1 MRESDTSVVKPP
13 CLTEGDTIGV
23 VAPAWSFETD
33 RFMEGVRKLE
43 SLGFRVKYDPS
54 IFSKYWSM
62 AGMDK
67 GRAEQIN
74 AMFGDSEVKAI
85 FCANAGYGSIRTL
98 PYLDRRVIRKNP
110 KIFVGYSDITILL
123 SYLRTVARM
132 VVFHGPVVSG
142 EIHEGMNKEALEFLL
157 SSLQNT
163 STYGEIEANSC
174 RTLRPG
180 RVSGVL
186 LGGNLSMLIS
196 SIGTPYE
203 IDTRN
208 KILFL
213 EDINETLETIDNH
226 FMQLKLAGKLKQIK
240 GLLLGQM
247 IGCRDTSGRNFTI
260 ADVIDDVFGNR
271 EIPVLLGFPSGHQN
285 DDGLNITLPFGIDV
299 TLDAG
304 SKMLVF
310 HGSGVSRVES
320 IPGRVKRS
328 MKK

>member
-1 MRESDTSVVKPP
+1 VMRESDTSVVKPP
-13 CLTEGDTIGV
+13 CLESGDTIGL

-43 SLGFRVKYDPS
+43 SLGFRVKYDSS

-67 GRAEQIN
+67 RRAERIN

-85 FCANAGYGSIRTL
+85 LCANAGYGSIRTL

-142 EIHEGMNKEALEFLL
+142 EIHEEMNTKTLEFLL
-157 SSLQNT
+157 MSLQNV
-163 STYGEIEANSC
+163 SSYGEIEAYSC

-203 IDTRN
+203 IDTSN

-213 EDINETLETIDNH
+213 EDVNESLETIDNH
-226 FMQLKLAGKLKQIK
+226 FMQLKLAGKLKHIK

-247 IGCRDTSGRNFTI
+247 IGCRDTSGQNFTI
-260 ADVIDDVFGNR
+260 ADVIDDVFGKK
-271 EIPVLLGFPSGHQN
+271 EIPVLSGFPSGHQHE
-285 DDGLNITLPFGIDV
+285 DGLNITLPFGIDV
-299 TLDAG
+299 TLDAD

-310 HGSGVSRVES
+310 HGSGVSDAAS
-320 IPGRVKRS
+320 SGRLRRNR
-328 MKK
+328 